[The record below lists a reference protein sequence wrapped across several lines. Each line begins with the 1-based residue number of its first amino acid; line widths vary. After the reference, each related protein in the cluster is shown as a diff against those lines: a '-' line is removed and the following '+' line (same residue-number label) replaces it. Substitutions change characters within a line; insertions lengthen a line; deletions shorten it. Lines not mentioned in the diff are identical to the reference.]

1 MGSLKKWQIAVIA
14 LAPIV
19 LAVSLYMSFGRG
31 KVQTADTV
39 MLVDLLT
46 GERFIFSTSGR
57 QTVIIPAENPDTGE
71 QTLVPVRQDESG
83 NWFADRRFMGMLRD
97 HARSQ
102 NELRR
107 QMRSAGAPAPEP
119 DELELLYEK
128 ARESAVLDLESA
140 RIRVAE
146 SSPKRVR

>member
-1 MGSLKKWQIAVIA
+1 MGSLKKWQIAVVA

-19 LAVSLYMSFGRG
+19 LGVSLYLSFGRG
-31 KVQTADTV
+31 KVQTSDTV
-39 MLVDLLT
+39 LLVDLLT
-46 GERFIFSTSGR
+46 GERFVFSTSGR

-83 NWFADRRFMGMLRD
+83 EWFADRRFMSMLTE
-97 HARSQ
+97 HAKSQ
-102 NELRR
+102 DELRR

-119 DELELLYEK
+119 DELEKLYEK
-128 ARESAVLDLESA
+128 VRESSVLDLESS
-140 RIRVAE
+140 RIQVSD